1 MSEERKTMTV
11 PQMRKIL
18 GLKKTESY
26 WLVHRNFFQTDI
38 VNGHMMID
46 VESFEKWYANQVKHR
61 KVDGPEPGAEL
72 TRMSYSFAEVAEML
86 GVSGAV
92 VYEIWDKNNLETF
105 TVDFVKRIPKEVFEK
120 WYAGQTCYRKRKHG
134 SHVGARRSRY
144 ISRDEAAVMA
154 GVTPSTVSRWA
165 DEGYFRFTK
174 TDKILRIRRDS
185 FERWLDVRKG

>member
-1 MSEERKTMTV
+1 LSEERKTMTV
-11 PQMRKIL
+11 PQMRKML

-46 VESFEKWYANQVKHR
+46 VESFEKWYANQLKHR

-72 TRMSYSFAEVAEML
+72 TKMSYSFAEAAEML

-105 TVDFVKRIPKEVFEK
+105 TVDFVKRIPKDVFEK
-120 WYAGQTCYRKRKHG
+120 WYTGQSRYRKRKHG
-134 SHVGARRSRY
+134 SHVGAKRSRY
-144 ISRDEAAVMA
+144 ISREEAAVMA
-154 GVTPSTVSRWA
+154 EVTPSTVSRWA
-165 DEGYFRFTK
+165 GEGYFKYTK
-174 TDKILRIRRDS
+174 TDKILRINRNS
-185 FERWLDVRKG
+185 FENWLDMRKG

>member
-1 MSEERKTMTV
+1 
-11 PQMRKIL
+11 
-18 GLKKTESY
+18 
-26 WLVHRNFFQTDI
+26 
-38 VNGHMMID
+38 
-46 VESFEKWYANQVKHR
+46 
-61 KVDGPEPGAEL
+61 
-72 TRMSYSFAEVAEML
+72 ML

-120 WYAGQTCYRKRKHG
+120 WYAGQTHYRKRKHG
-134 SHVGARRSRY
+134 SHVGAKRNRY

-165 DEGYFRFTK
+165 EEGYFRFTK

>member
-1 MSEERKTMTV
+1 MSEDRKTMTV
-11 PQMRKIL
+11 PQMRKML

-26 WLVHRNFFQTDI
+26 WLVHRNFFKTDI

-120 WYAGQTCYRKRKHG
+120 WYAGQTHYRKRKHG
-134 SHVGARRSRY
+134 SHVGAKRSRY

-165 DEGYFRFTK
+165 EEGYFRFTK

>member
-1 MSEERKTMTV
+1 MNEERKTMTV
-11 PQMRKIL
+11 SQMRKML

-26 WLVHRNFFQTDI
+26 WLVHRNFFKTDI

-72 TRMSYSFAEVAEML
+72 TRMSYSFSEVAKML

-105 TVDFVKRIPKEVFEK
+105 TVDFVKRIPKDVFEK
-120 WYAGQTCYRKRKHG
+120 WYAGQTRYRKRKHG
-134 SHVGARRSRY
+134 SHLGAKRSSY
-144 ISRDEAAVMA
+144 ISREEAAVMA
-154 GVTPSTVSRWA
+154 GVAPATVSRWA
-165 DEGYFRFTK
+165 SEGYFRFTK
-174 TDKILRIRRDS
+174 TDKILRIKKDS
-185 FERWLDVRKG
+185 FESWLDVRKG

>member
-1 MSEERKTMTV
+1 MSEERETMTV
-11 PQMRKIL
+11 PQMRKML

-120 WYAGQTCYRKRKHG
+120 WYAGQTRYRKRKHG
-134 SHVGARRSRY
+134 SHVGAKRSRY

>member
-92 VYEIWDKNNLETF
+92 VYEIWDKNNLET
-105 TVDFVKRIPKEVFEK
+105 
-120 WYAGQTCYRKRKHG
+120 
-134 SHVGARRSRY
+134 
-144 ISRDEAAVMA
+144 
-154 GVTPSTVSRWA
+154 PSTVSRWA

>member
-120 WYAGQTCYRKRKHG
+120 WYAGQTRYRKRKHG
-134 SHVGARRSRY
+134 SHVGAKRSRY
-144 ISRDEAAVMA
+144 ISRDGAAVMA

>member
-1 MSEERKTMTV
+1 MSEEREKMTV
-11 PQMRKIL
+11 PQMRKML

-72 TRMSYSFAEVAEML
+72 TKMSYSFAEVAEML

-120 WYAGQTCYRKRKHG
+120 WYAGQTRYRKRKHG
-134 SHVGARRSRY
+134 SHVGAKRSRY